1 MMKLQRRAAL
11 LLAVLI
17 AATGCKNSA
26 VLSQSEAPSSS
37 EAPPSSASA
46 PAVLPLPGM
55 QSLVVAPAE
64 SEQTAQELLQS
75 LQEALPD
82 ETKNAISPYLK

>member
-37 EAPPSSASA
+37 EAPPSSASR
-46 PAVLPLPGM
+46 PAASRHRRRIL
-55 QSLVVAPAE
+55 S
-64 SEQTAQELLQS
+64 
-75 LQEALPD
+75 PD
-82 ETKNAISPYLK
+82 